1 MAPQFEKKVIG
12 RGAAYIYVETIA
24 SIISG
29 YIFWIIM
36 SKIAT
41 TEIIGISSTMVS
53 FASIVAVLATIGIPT
68 GVQRFIGKSFSE
80 KKLEDSKSFVLTSLF
95 LMTISIALIRY
106 YNPNFPKLDT

>member
-41 TEIIGISSTMVS
+41 TEIIGMSSTMVS
-53 FASIVAVLATIGIPT
+53 FASIVSCISHYWNSYWCSAFYRKELF
-68 GVQRFIGKSFSE
+68 R
-80 KKLEDSKSFVLTSLF
+80 KKT
-95 LMTISIALIRY
+95 
-106 YNPNFPKLDT
+106 